1 MSKYRARRHHSF
13 NPGSKLKY
21 LNSDQLLPL
30 LLSEIGY
37 SKSAP
42 TNVNNS
48 EMDYW
53 QKGNVYKTKM
63 KETMHVPILQHQILR
78 LKKSINH
85 DEYCYH
91 VKQFILTSANSYCNF
106 HILFMYYVLYFP
118 LSNSYC
124 NFHIL
129 FIYYVLHFPL
139 GTSTLYF
146 LCFSFFLIDCTWK
159 QMLSIYVIYLC
170 FVKDRSLV
178 SWTDKMQQLKI
189 KSNTPWVT

>member
-78 LKKSINH
+78 SKKSINH

-146 LCFSFFLIDCTWK
+146 LCFSFFLIYCTWK

-178 SWTDKMQQLKI
+178 SWTDKIQQLKI